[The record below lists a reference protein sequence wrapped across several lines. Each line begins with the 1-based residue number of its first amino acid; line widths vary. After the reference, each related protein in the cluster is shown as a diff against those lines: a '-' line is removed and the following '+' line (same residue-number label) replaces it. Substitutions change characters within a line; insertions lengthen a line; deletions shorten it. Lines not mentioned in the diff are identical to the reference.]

1 MYPWG
6 GAQPHL
12 IRRPTPGAP
21 SMASW
26 KEEGAVGRVGS
37 RGGTS
42 SPDAWGRAE
51 RPSSTRHL
59 REHAGC
65 ASPGE
70 CMTTSPALRPSAP
83 RTRRP
88 PASEQPFT
96 VYKARSLTWA
106 LEPWA
111 LGQRSLVV
119 PTLQMGTQRPKDE
132 KWPLQAYATAAG
144 HSQGGS
150 WPCCPQA
157 YSCLPQ
163 AASAASRVRSWAFL
177 TIPGRPRSPVRTPW
191 GFGVT
196 RRT

>member
-1 MYPWG
+1 M
-6 GAQPHL
+6 
-12 IRRPTPGAP
+12 
-21 SMASW
+21 
-26 KEEGAVGRVGS
+26 GRVGS

-51 RPSSTRHL
+51 RPSSTSHL
-59 REHAGC
+59 HEHAGC
-65 ASPGE
+65 PLSPRDRPGE
-70 CMTTSPALRPSAP
+70 CMATSPALRPSAW
-83 RTRRP
+83 RTWR

-132 KWPLQAYATAAG
+132 KWPLQAYATTAG

-157 YSCLPQ
+157 CSCLPQ
-163 AASAASRVRSWAFL
+163 AASAASRVGSWAFL
-177 TIPGRPRSPVRTPW
+177 TIPGRPRSPVHPPW